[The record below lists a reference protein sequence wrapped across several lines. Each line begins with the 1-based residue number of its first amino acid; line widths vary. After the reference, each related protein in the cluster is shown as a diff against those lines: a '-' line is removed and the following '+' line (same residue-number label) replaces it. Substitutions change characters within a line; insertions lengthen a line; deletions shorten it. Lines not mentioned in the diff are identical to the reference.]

1 MKIIT
6 AILSILLLSGCVSI
20 KDVDIKNITPLV
32 NIYGES
38 DYIYVRIGVMWGDV
52 EKYILF
58 LEEDDYIKGESNSKG
73 SKGNR
78 SSGGCSGGSCSTR

>member
-1 MKIIT
+1 
-6 AILSILLLSGCVSI
+6 
-20 KDVDIKNITPLV
+20 
-32 NIYGES
+32 
-38 DYIYVRIGVMWGDV
+38 VRIGVMWGDV
-52 EKYILF
+52 EKYILS